1 MQANEKR
8 KALNLNSNSFL
19 VCNRARRFPTGRSG
33 RWPAQVSPAQR
44 EGARVRGRLAE
55 MQDSAQARLA
65 QIETELQ
72 DLGHAEARSK
82 AAGVFV

>member
-1 MQANEKR
+1 M
-8 KALNLNSNSFL
+8 
-19 VCNRARRFPTGRSG
+19 
-33 RWPAQVSPAQR
+33 SPAQR

-72 DLGHAEARSK
+72 DLGHAEARAK
-82 AAGVFV
+82 AAGGRGQNADLRECFLAFLLASSHASGPESAGLCTSLVVM